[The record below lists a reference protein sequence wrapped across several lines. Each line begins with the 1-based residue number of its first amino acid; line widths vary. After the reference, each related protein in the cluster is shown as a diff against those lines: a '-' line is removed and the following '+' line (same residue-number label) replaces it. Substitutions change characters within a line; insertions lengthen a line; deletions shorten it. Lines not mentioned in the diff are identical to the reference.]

1 LKNSDAKLKG
11 LPLLNNA
18 SQLPNTTPAI
28 YVTKGGN
35 FVLKSKF
42 MKVSFYWHLFQ
53 QRHHELLLKDCIS
66 EELKTKFKIK
76 ALYHQSKVLELFY
89 KLDCSI

>member
-11 LPLLNNA
+11 LMLLNDA

-28 YVTKGGN
+28 YVTKGGKL
-35 FVLKSKF
+35 VLKSKF

-53 QRHHELLLKDCIS
+53 QRHHELLLEDCLS
-66 EELKTKFKIK
+66 EELKSKSKIK

-89 KLDCSI
+89 KMECSI